1 MKDGKDVNTETV
13 LDVRT
18 TLSGEVLEPL
28 LSSKDVPRYLLEA
41 DCCLHLGSSF
51 LAEEHTQQQQYIT
64 VNLKKTDSLPSC
76 RSTGISTAQG
86 KKLSG
91 CIFRKAT
98 YMFLGPSD
106 SASLGHDAARALETC

>member
-1 MKDGKDVNTETV
+1 MKDGKDVNTQTV

-18 TLSGEVLEPL
+18 TLSGEVLELL

-64 VNLKKTDSLPSC
+64 VNLKKTDSRHVDLLESQQLREKSC
-76 RSTGISTAQG
+76 LVVSSE
-86 KKLSG
+86 KL
-91 CIFRKAT
+91 
-98 YMFLGPSD
+98 L
-106 SASLGHDAARALETC
+106 TCF